1 VKKAPHRRVA
11 SWIHAVALGS
21 ALYACGSRA
30 AFTGSAPEYSMPCDE
45 RKRRLVSFLERL
57 PESSTVASV
66 SVELPS
72 STLGSPPGSGRTIEL
87 SEAGLRI
94 EGQLTPAGD
103 ADASFDRF
111 VAAFAMEVA
120 AAKQRDANARLALY
134 VAAADS
140 VTIGELR
147 RYLVRVP
154 DGVPLRLLVRANTRE
169 ARLEA
174 EAGTPERAREIAEG
188 LLTELDAARRASLS
202 REGYDAFS
210 NCAAFDDGASKSVEL
225 SSAERWPALRR
236 HALAALPGCSCE
248 QFDTLALRVLFAAEQ
263 RAGAATLASVP
274 FSFVKDERCGATMPL
289 RSVKTLLAQM
299 EKFDE
304 ADSAD
309 FRNDAVTFD
318 AIITN
323 ERLRE
328 QFCDALPG
336 ETLAALGRARRTVYW
351 KLSGTECDAWQFEP
365 MAKGAPMGTLRRV
378 KSQRGRPPVS
388 FHYWQAAEQLGVFGP
403 LADGVAS
410 KPTDTRAFPCR
421 QDLELVAVDP
431 QRIELENGGMYF
443 SEAACRAASGAP
455 ASAGCVAALAAGVE
469 SAAGAADQPEAP
481 AAVGEPR

>member
-1 VKKAPHRRVA
+1 
-11 SWIHAVALGS
+11 
-21 ALYACGSRA
+21 LYACGSRA
-30 AFTGSAPEYSMPCDE
+30 AFTGSAPEYSMPCDA
-45 RKRRLVSFLERL
+45 RKQRLVSFLERL

-94 EGQLTPAGD
+94 EGGLVPAGE

-111 VAAFAMEVA
+111 VAAFATEVT
-120 AAKQRDANARLALY
+120 AAKERDENARLALY

-154 DGVPLRLLVRANTRE
+154 DGVPLRLLVRANARD

-174 EAGTPERAREIAEG
+174 EPGTPERAREIAEG

-202 REGYDAFS
+202 REGYDTFS
-210 NCAAFDDGASKSVEL
+210 NCSAFDDGASKSVEL

-236 HALAALPGCSCE
+236 HALATLPGCSCE

-309 FRNDAVTFD
+309 FENDAVTFD

-365 MAKGAPMGTLRRV
+365 MAKGAPKGAGALAGELPLLASRGAAGRVRAARGRGGFEADRYESVPLPAGSEARRRGSAANRARKRRHV
-378 KSQRGRPPVS
+378 LLGGGLPRRQRGARDRRLYRDARRRYRKRRRRRRS
-388 FHYWQAAEQLGVFGP
+388 
-403 LADGVAS
+403 
-410 KPTDTRAFPCR
+410 T
-421 QDLELVAVDP
+421 
-431 QRIELENGGMYF
+431 
-443 SEAACRAASGAP
+443 
-455 ASAGCVAALAAGVE
+455 
-469 SAAGAADQPEAP
+469 
-481 AAVGEPR
+481 

>member
-1 VKKAPHRRVA
+1 LV
-11 SWIHAVALGS
+11 WLLGVVVHG
-21 ALYACGSRA
+21 CGARA
-30 AFTGSAPEYSMPCDE
+30 AFTGAAPEYSMPCNE
-45 RKRRLVSFLERL
+45 RKQRLVSFLERL
-57 PESSTVASV
+57 PESPTVAAV

-72 STLGSPPGSGRTIEL
+72 STLGSPPGSGRTIEV

-94 EGQLTPAGD
+94 EGVAVPA
-103 ADASFDRF
+103 AEANAAFDRF
-111 VAAFAMEVA
+111 VETFAAEVT
-120 AAKQRDANARLALY
+120 AAKERDPAARLALY
-134 VAAADS
+134 VAAADG

-154 DGVPLRLLVRANTRE
+154 DGVPLRLLVRANTRD

-174 EAGTPERAREIAEG
+174 EPGTPERAREIAEG
-188 LLTELDAARRASLS
+188 LLTELDAGRRGSLS
-202 REGYDAFS
+202 REGYDTFS
-210 NCAAFDDGASKSVEL
+210 NCAAFDDGAAKSAEL
-225 SSAERWPALRR
+225 SSAARWPALRR
-236 HALAALPGCSCE
+236 HALSTIPGCACE
-248 QFDTLALRVLFAAEQ
+248 EFDTLALRVLFAAEQ

-299 EKFDE
+299 DKFDE

-336 ETLAALGRARRTVYW
+336 ETLAALGRARRIVYW
-351 KLSGTECDAWQFEP
+351 KLAGTECDAWQFEP

-378 KSQRGRPPVS
+378 KSERGRAPVS

-403 LADGVAS
+403 LTDGVAS

-421 QDLELVAVDP
+421 QDLALVAVDP

-443 SEAACRAASGAP
+443 SEATCRAASRAP
-455 ASAGCVAALAAGVE
+455 ASGGCVATFAAGVE
-469 SAAGAADQPEAP
+469 SAPADQREAP
-481 AAVGEPR
+481 ATVSEER

>member
-1 VKKAPHRRVA
+1 MQRPFRWVRSFAGVA
-11 SWIHAVALGS
+11 VLVAAVHG
-21 ALYACGSRA
+21 CGSRA

-45 RKRRLVSFLERL
+45 RKQRLVSFLERL

-72 STLGSPPGSGRTIEL
+72 STLGSPTGSGRTIEV
-87 SEAGLRI
+87 SETGLLI
-94 EGQLTPAGD
+94 EGKPVPAAE
-103 ADASFDRF
+103 ADAAFDRF
-111 VAAFAMEVA
+111 VEAFAVEVA
-120 AAKQRDANARLALY
+120 AAKERDPNARLALY
-134 VAAADS
+134 VAAADH

-154 DGVPLRLLVRANTRE
+154 DGVPLRLLVRANTRD

-174 EAGTPERAREIAEG
+174 EPGTPERAREIAEG
-188 LLTELDAARRASLS
+188 LLTELDAARRVSLS

-210 NCAAFDDGASKSVEL
+210 NCAAFDDGAAKSVEL
-225 SSAERWPALRR
+225 PSAERWPALRR
-236 HALAALPGCSCE
+236 HALATLPACACE
-248 QFDTLALRVLFAAEQ
+248 DFDSLALRVLFAAEQ

-336 ETLAALGRARRTVYW
+336 ETLAALGRARRTIYW
-351 KLSGTECDAWQFEP
+351 KLSGTDCDAWQFEP
-365 MAKGAPMGTLRRV
+365 MSKGAPMGTLRRV
-378 KSQRGRPPVS
+378 KSERGRAPVS

-410 KPTDTRAFPCR
+410 KPTDTRVFPCR
-421 QDLELVAVDP
+421 QELKLASVDP
-431 QRIELENGGMYF
+431 QGIKLENGGMYF
-443 SEAACRAASGAP
+443 SEAACREASGAP
-455 ASAGCVAALAAGVE
+455 ATEGCIASFAAGLE
-469 SAAGAADQPEAP
+469 STAGAAEQREQAP
-481 AAVGEPR
+481 SDVAPR